1 MGIKQS
7 DLLTPLASGPSPLNP
22 SGKPAYVK
30 VFQVLRTTTA
40 STLMA
45 MLPAQA
51 SILNI
56 DMIGSVNS
64 DAATTAT
71 VTLTVTNNSGTI
83 STGSVN
89 VKTVG
94 NVTNNVTMSALP
106 NIEPLPLLGD
116 LKINAVYAETG
127 GASTVGGPWNFVVT
141 YNA

>member
-22 SGKPAYVK
+22 SGKPIYCK

-51 SILNI
+51 SVISI
-56 DMIGSVNS
+56 DLMGSVNS
-64 DAATTAT
+64 DAGTTAAVTIT
-71 VTLTVTNNSGTI
+71 VTSNAGTL
-83 STGSVN
+83 STGTVN

-94 NVTNNVTMSALP
+94 NVTGPLTMSNLP
-106 NIEPLPLLGD
+106 NLEPLPLQGD

-127 GASTVGGPWNFVVT
+127 TVSTTGGPWNFVVW